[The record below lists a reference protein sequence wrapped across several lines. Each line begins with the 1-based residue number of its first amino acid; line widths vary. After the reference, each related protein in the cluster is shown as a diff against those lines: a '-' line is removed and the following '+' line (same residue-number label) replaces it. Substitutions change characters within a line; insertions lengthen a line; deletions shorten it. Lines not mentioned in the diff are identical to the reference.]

1 MVYFYWYKSDEFIK
15 FLYDEEKDF
24 SEDEKEKLLIN
35 RLKSA
40 GRQFLNIKK
49 LNREGGFEVAVTP
62 SFII

>member
-40 GRQFLNIKK
+40 ER
-49 LNREGGFEVAVTP
+49 
-62 SFII
+62 